1 MVRSELNERG
11 PLRVFEKSING
22 GLGKGHIGVLASKKG
37 VGKTACLV
45 HIATDKLFRGRH
57 VIHVSFSQKVDH
69 IINWYEDIFG
79 EIAKKR
85 NLEDAVDIH
94 DEIIKNRVIM
104 NFNSQG
110 TTIDQVLKSLGAMMT
125 EGNFPADSVI
135 FDGYKLAEAPQEDLD
150 KLKAFAK
157 EANIELW
164 FSVSLNG
171 ENPAFNENG
180 VPTVLVNR
188 IKDLD
193 VLITLKYEGD
203 HVHFQVIKDHE
214 NLEPKDMSLKLDPK
228 TMLIARNE

>member
-69 IINWYEDIFG
+69 IINWYEDIFK

-85 NLEDAVDIH
+85 DLEDAVDIH

-125 EGNFPADSVI
+125 EGHFPADSVI
-135 FDGYKLAEAPQEDLD
+135 FDGYQLAEASQDDMD

-171 ENPAFNENG
+171 ETPTFNNDG
-180 VPTVLVNR
+180 VPTVLVEK

-228 TMLIARNE
+228 TMLIARE

>member
-1 MVRSELNERG
+1 MVRSELNKRG

-45 HIATDKLFRGRH
+45 HIATDKLFREKH

-69 IINWYEDIFG
+69 IINWYEDIFK

-85 NLEDAVDIH
+85 DLENAIDIH

-104 NFNSQG
+104 NFNSEG

-135 FDGYKLAEAPQEDLD
+135 FDGYKLAEASQEDLE
-150 KLKAFAK
+150 KLKSFTK

-171 ENPAFNENG
+171 EDPTFNEAG
-180 VPTVLVNR
+180 VPTVLEDK

-203 HVHFQVIKDHE
+203 HVHFQVIKDHD
-214 NLEPKDMSLKLDPK
+214 NLELKDMSLKLDPK
-228 TMLIARNE
+228 TMLIARD

>member
-1 MVRSELNERG
+1 MVRSELNKRG

-69 IINWYEDIFG
+69 IINWYEDIFK

-85 NLEDAVDIH
+85 DLEDAVDIH

-110 TTIDQVLKSLGAMMT
+110 TTIDQVLKSLSAMMT
-125 EGNFPADSVI
+125 EGHFPADSVI
-135 FDGYKLAEAPQEDLD
+135 FDGYKLAEASPEDLD
-150 KLKAFAK
+150 KLKSFAK
-157 EANIELW
+157 EANVELW

-171 ENPAFNENG
+171 ESPTFNKDG
-180 VPTVLVNR
+180 VPTVLLER
-188 IKDLD
+188 LKDLD

-214 NLEPKDMSLKLDPK
+214 NLEPKDMTLKLDPK
-228 TMLIARNE
+228 TMLIARE

>member
-69 IINWYEDIFG
+69 IINWYEDIFK

-85 NLEDAVDIH
+85 DLEDAIDIH

-110 TTIDQVLKSLGAMMT
+110 TTIDQVLKSLSAMMT

-135 FDGYKLAEAPQEDLD
+135 FDGYKLAKASQDD
-150 KLKAFAK
+150 MGKLKAFAK

-171 ENPAFNENG
+171 EDPTFNENG
-180 VPTVLVNR
+180 IPTLLVDR
-188 IKDLD
+188 VKDLD
-193 VLITLKYEGD
+193 VLITLKYKGD
-203 HVHFQVIKDHE
+203 HVHFQLIKDHE
-214 NLEPKDMSLKLDPK
+214 NIELKDMSLMLDPK
-228 TMLIARNE
+228 TMLIARE

>member
-69 IINWYEDIFG
+69 IINWYEDIFK

-85 NLEDAVDIH
+85 DLEDAVDIH

-110 TTIDQVLKSLGAMMT
+110 TTIDQVLKSLSAMMT

-135 FDGYKLAEAPQEDLD
+135 FDGYKLADASQDDMD

-171 ENPAFNENG
+171 ESPTFNESG
-180 VPTVLVNR
+180 VPTLLLDR
-188 IKDLD
+188 TKDLD

-203 HVHFQVIKDHE
+203 HVHFQVVKDHDNME
-214 NLEPKDMSLKLDPK
+214 TKDMSLKLDPN
-228 TMLIARNE
+228 TMLIARE

>member
-22 GLGKGHIGVLASKKG
+22 GLGKGHVGVLASKKG

-69 IINWYEDIFG
+69 IVNWYEDIFK

-85 NLEDAVDIH
+85 DLEDAIDIH

-135 FDGYKLAEAPQEDLD
+135 FDGYKLADASQDDMD

-157 EANIELW
+157 ESNIELW

-171 ENPAFNENG
+171 ETPTFNDAG
-180 VPTVLVNR
+180 IPTLLVDR
-188 IKDLD
+188 IKDID
-193 VLITLKYEGD
+193 VLVTLKYEGD
-203 HVHFQVIKDHE
+203 HVRFQVIKDHDNME
-214 NLEPKDMSLKLDPK
+214 TKDMSLKLDPK
-228 TMLIARNE
+228 TMLIARE

>member
-69 IINWYEDIFG
+69 IINWYEDIFK

-85 NLEDAVDIH
+85 DLEDAVVIH

-110 TTIDQVLKSLGAMMT
+110 TTIDQVLKSLSAMMT
-125 EGNFPADSVI
+125 EGHFPADSVI
-135 FDGYKLAEAPQEDLD
+135 FDGYKLADASQEDME
-150 KLKAFAK
+150 KLKSFAK

-171 ENPAFNENG
+171 ESPTFNESG
-180 VPTVLVNR
+180 VPTLLLDR
-188 IKDLD
+188 TKDLD

-203 HVHFQVIKDHE
+203 HVHFQVIKDHDNME
-214 NLEPKDMSLKLDPK
+214 TKDMSLKLDPK
-228 TMLIARNE
+228 TMLIARE

>member
-1 MVRSELNERG
+1 MVRAELNKRG
-11 PLRVFEKSING
+11 PLRVFEKTING

-69 IINWYEDIFG
+69 IINWYEDIFK

-85 NLEDAVDIH
+85 ELEDAIDIH

-110 TTIDQVLKSLGAMMT
+110 TTIDQVLKSLSSMMT

-135 FDGYKLAEAPQEDLD
+135 FDGYKLSDASQDD
-150 KLKAFAK
+150 MGKLKAFAK

-171 ENPAFNENG
+171 ESPTFDESG
-180 VPTVLVNR
+180 VPTLLLD
-188 IKDLD
+188 KTKELD

-203 HVHFQVIKDHE
+203 HVRFQVIKDHDNME
-214 NLEPKDMSLKLDPK
+214 TKEMSLKLDPK
-228 TMLIARNE
+228 TMLIARE

>member
-69 IINWYEDIFG
+69 IINWYEDIFK

-85 NLEDAVDIH
+85 DLEDAVDIH

-125 EGNFPADSVI
+125 EGHFPADSVI
-135 FDGYKLAEAPQEDLD
+135 FDGFKLAEASREDYD
-150 KLKAFAK
+150 KLSSFAK
-157 EANIELW
+157 KVNVELW

-171 ENPAFNENG
+171 ENPTFNEDG
-180 VPTVLVNR
+180 VPTVLVDKVN
-188 IKDLD
+188 DLD

-203 HVHFQVIKDHE
+203 HVHFQVIKDHD
-214 NLEPKDMSLKLDPK
+214 NLEPKDMLLKLDPK
-228 TMLIARNE
+228 TMLIARE

>member
-1 MVRSELNERG
+1 MVRSEINKRG

-69 IINWYEDIFG
+69 IINWYEDIFK

-85 NLEDAVDIH
+85 NLEDAIDIH

-104 NFNSQG
+104 NFNSHG
-110 TTIDQVLKSLGAMMT
+110 TSIDQVLKSLGSMMT
-125 EGNFPADSVI
+125 EGHFPADSVI
-135 FDGYKLAEAPQEDLD
+135 FDGYKLAEASQEDLD

-157 EANIELW
+157 EVNVELW

-171 ENPAFNENG
+171 ERPTFNEEG
-180 VPTVLVNR
+180 VPSVLIER
-188 IKDLD
+188 LKDLD

-203 HVHFQVIKDHE
+203 YVHFQVIKDHD
-214 NLEPKDMSLKLDPK
+214 NPEPKDMTLKLDPR
-228 TMLIARNE
+228 TMLIARE

>member
-69 IINWYEDIFG
+69 IINWYEDIFK

-85 NLEDAVDIH
+85 DLENAIDIH

-104 NFNSQG
+104 NFNSEG
-110 TTIDQVLKSLGAMMT
+110 TTIDQVLKSLSAMMT
-125 EGNFPADSVI
+125 EGDFPADSVI
-135 FDGYKLAEAPQEDLD
+135 FDGYKLAEATQEEID
-150 KLKAFAK
+150 KLKLFAK

-171 ENPAFNENG
+171 ESPTFDEKG
-180 VPTVLVNR
+180 VPTLLVNK

-193 VLITLKYEGD
+193 VLITLKFEGD
-203 HVHFQVIKDHE
+203 HIHFQVIKDHNNME
-214 NLEPKDMSLKLDPK
+214 LKDMSLKLDPK
-228 TMLIARNE
+228 TMLIARE